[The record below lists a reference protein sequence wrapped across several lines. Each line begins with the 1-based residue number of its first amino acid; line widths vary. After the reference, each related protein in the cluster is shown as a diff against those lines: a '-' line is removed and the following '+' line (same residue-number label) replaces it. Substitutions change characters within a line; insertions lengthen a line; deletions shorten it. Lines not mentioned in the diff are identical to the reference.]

1 MSAHTADDAEPDGDE
16 AESDGD
22 GFDPGAHAGSVMAR
36 LAAPTAPTET
46 TLAVVADPHV
56 ATRAEG
62 TSKLFEHTET
72 HFRNAVA
79 DIAAREVDAALSVG
93 DLTKDGEP
101 WNYDAV
107 ADTLDGLDVPFYAV
121 PGNHDVP
128 KEGDEHDTPPVAE
141 FADQYAP
148 GGSYPFTASVGGV
161 DLVGLNTAGTAD
173 FLFDSHDGAID
184 PDRIEAVRDA
194 LATADDPVV
203 LSHFNLP
210 AMAEQLRAHRDAVE
224 PEMYIPP
231 VTRDSD
237 RFVETL
243 ADGGTSLLLTGH
255 LHMPA
260 TAVEGG
266 VREVMVPTTCS
277 FPQGYVTLTVGPD
290 GTIVRFYPVAGRAG
304 MRRGYAERSTD
315 STTARGLTAMA
326 ADRLARFPLVDE
338 VAR

>member
-1 MSAHTADDAEPDGDE
+1 VSDHDLEDE
-16 AESDGD
+16 
-22 GFDPGAHAGSVMAR
+22 FTPGAHPGSVLAR
-36 LAAPTAPTET
+36 LAEPTAASET

-56 ATRAEG
+56 STREDG
-62 TSKLFEHTET
+62 TSKLFERTER

-79 DIAAREVDAALSVG
+79 DIRARDVDAALSVG

-107 ADTLDGLDVPFYAV
+107 AEILDSLDVPFYAV

-128 KEGDEHDTPPVAE
+128 KERDEHDTPPVSE
-141 FADQYAP
+141 FAAEYAP
-148 GGSYPFTASVGGV
+148 GDEYPFRTTVGGV
-161 DLVGLNTAGTAD
+161 DLVGLNTSGTAD

-184 PDRIEAVRDA
+184 PERLEAVRET
-194 LATADDPVV
+194 LAAADDPVV

-224 PEMYIPP
+224 PEMAIPP
-231 VTRDSD
+231 VTRDGE

-243 ADGGTSLLLTGH
+243 AEGGTSLLLTGH
-255 LHMPA
+255 LHLPA

-277 FPQGYVTLTVGPD
+277 FPQAFVTLTVGPE
-290 GTIVRFYPVAGRAG
+290 GTTVRFHPVADQAG
-304 MRRGYAERSTD
+304 LRYAFAERSGD
-315 STTARGLTAMA
+315 SVTARGLTAIA
-326 ADRLARFPLVDE
+326 SDRLAQFPLVDE
-338 VAR
+338 